1 MIKLVL
7 FDLDGVLVDAKEI
20 HYTSLNEALGEY
32 AITLDEHR
40 NFYDGRKTYEKLNML
55 TEKKGLPVS
64 DHEKIFNLI
73 IHSKH
78 FNSMFFLFLSV
89 H

>member
-20 HYTSLNEALGEY
+20 HYEALNEALGEY

-40 NFYDGRKTYEKLNML
+40 NFYDGRKTYEKAEHVNR
-55 TEKKGLPVS
+55 EKRIACFRP
-64 DHEKIFNLI
+64 
-73 IHSKH
+73 
-78 FNSMFFLFLSV
+78 
-89 H
+89 